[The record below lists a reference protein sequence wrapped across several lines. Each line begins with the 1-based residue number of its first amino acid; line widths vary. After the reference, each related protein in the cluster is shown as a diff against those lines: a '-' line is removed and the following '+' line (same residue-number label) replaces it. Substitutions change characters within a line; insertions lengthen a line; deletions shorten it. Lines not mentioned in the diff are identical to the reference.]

1 MQTLLIWTAA
11 LIGPFYV
18 ILLLSILVA
27 RRLFPDAQTLYDV
40 IEPILIFVA
49 GACALA
55 VAGLLAQM
63 G

>member
-1 MQTLLIWTAA
+1 MQTLLILTAA

-27 RRLFPDAQTLYDV
+27 RRVFPDAETLYEV

>member
-1 MQTLLIWTAA
+1 MQTLLIWTSA

-27 RRLFPDAQTLYDV
+27 RRVFPDAQGLYEV

-49 GACALA
+49 GGCALA

>member
-18 ILLLSILVA
+18 ILLLTMLVA
-27 RRLFPDAQTLYDV
+27 RRFFPGAQILYEV

>member
-18 ILLLSILVA
+18 ILLLSLLVA
-27 RRLFPDAQTLYDV
+27 RRLFPDALALYEV

-55 VAGLLAQM
+55 VAGLLVQM